1 MPRLQSAV
9 KSNVVKRSPNDTLW
23 ASYLKNPSERR
34 HEALWATY
42 QPLVRHSAER
52 FNDKMNHTFDVSS
65 LIAAGNVGLLDAIAE
80 FSGQTT
86 APFETLAVPMIR
98 QAMARSLTVER
109 FKAKEHVLRMELAEA
124 ITQADDPRAPTLKQ
138 TQALLILNA
147 AKIVAKQ

>member
-1 MPRLQSAV
+1 
-9 KSNVVKRSPNDTLW
+9 
-23 ASYLKNPSERR
+23 
-34 HEALWATY
+34 
-42 QPLVRHSAER
+42 
-52 FNDKMNHTFDVSS
+52 
-65 LIAAGNVGLLDAIAE
+65 
-80 FSGQTT
+80 
-86 APFETLAVPMIR
+86 MIR